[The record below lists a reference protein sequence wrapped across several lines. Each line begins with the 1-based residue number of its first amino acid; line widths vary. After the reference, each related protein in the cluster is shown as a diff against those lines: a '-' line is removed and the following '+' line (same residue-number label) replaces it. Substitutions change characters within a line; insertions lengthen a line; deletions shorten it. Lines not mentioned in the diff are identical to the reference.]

1 MPFSRY
7 DRTAVMGILNVTPD
21 SFFDGGRYQGVDAAV
36 DRALAIAAEGAH
48 ILDIGAQSTR
58 PGATPL
64 TAEEEWARLEPV
76 LTALRGR
83 LDIPLSVDTFFPFVA
98 ERAIACG
105 VTILNDVS
113 GSMDNGFPALAA
125 KYGVSLVMMARDA
138 SSAQDIRA
146 YFESAIAEA
155 DNAQLPRSSLCLD
168 IGIGFHR
175 DRETDM
181 DAVRHLPAILNGLP
195 KTAVLCGASR
205 KRVIAHAAGSDDPD
219 RLAGTLALHTAAQLR
234 GATVL
239 RVHDVKEAVQ
249 AAAVIDTFMNKKEF

>member
-21 SFFDGGRYQGVDAAV
+21 SFFDGGRYQGVEAAV
-36 DRALAIAAEGAH
+36 ARALAIAEEGAH

-58 PGATPL
+58 PGAIPL

-105 VTILNDVS
+105 VTVLNDVS

-125 KYGVSLVMMARDA
+125 KHGVSLVMMARDA
-138 SSAQDIRA
+138 ASAQDIRA
-146 YFESAIAEA
+146 YFESAISEA
-155 DNAQLPRSSLCLD
+155 DNAHLPLSSLCLD

-181 DAVRHLPAILNGLP
+181 DAVRHLPDILNGLP

-205 KRVIAHAAGSDDPD
+205 KRVIAHAARSDDPD